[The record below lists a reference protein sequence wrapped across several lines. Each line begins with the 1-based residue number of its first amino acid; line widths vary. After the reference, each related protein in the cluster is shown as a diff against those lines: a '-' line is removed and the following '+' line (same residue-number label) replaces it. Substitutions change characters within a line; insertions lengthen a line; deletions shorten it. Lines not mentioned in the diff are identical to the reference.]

1 MLDCSYS
8 QKSVADVHIETEN
21 APEIFSE
28 TLNSNGTSQT
38 SMRTQTRTRKKPGVE
53 SENVSGVPKGK
64 STSQTRKSMR
74 SRVLASRSR
83 GAYNSYNGKGTI
95 LKSRSRRHV
104 FKKEAHKLGNPP
116 APIRLRTCVFHEDVW
131 YHVGDIVSLLDVD
144 GEIFYAQIRGLAT
157 DFAGDNCCFLTW
169 LIPVSGCRDE
179 EFRPS
184 DYIIGCSTSYLYI
197 FIGMEEDVLRDLNC
211 CKLVCRCP
219 ADYFQP
225 IASPYTIQT
234 FK

>member
-144 GEIFYAQIRGLAT
+144 GEIFYAQIRGSKV
-157 DFAGDNCCFLTW
+157 FYYHN
-169 LIPVSGCRDE
+169 
-179 EFRPS
+179 
-184 DYIIGCSTSYLYI
+184 Y
-197 FIGMEEDVLRDLNC
+197 
-211 CKLVCRCP
+211 
-219 ADYFQP
+219 
-225 IASPYTIQT
+225 
-234 FK
+234 